1 MATIP
6 NTDTVAAQ
14 ERIRRLRNG
23 WQRLTNNPLTV
34 LGGLMLLLVI
44 ISALFAPIL
53 APYPSAATGEFNF
66 GEKNQPPSLE
76 HPMGTDSLG
85 RDILSR
91 VMFGARISLKIAAIV
106 LMLAVGIGVPLGL
119 IAGYLGGTVN
129 AVIMRAADIF
139 LAIPPILLALAVS
152 TALEPTIENTMIA
165 ISVAWWP
172 WYTRLI
178 QGEAISVKEEEFVE
192 ASESLGA
199 GWFRV
204 IRKEIFPNVI
214 APLTVK
220 MTIDAGTVILIGAS
234 LAFLGLGVTPPTP
247 SWGVM
252 IAQGRDFV
260 TNFWWMSTFPG
271 LTISFTVIAFNLIGD
286 GLRDYFDVDVH
297 DL

>member
-1 MATIP
+1 MS
-6 NTDTVAAQ
+6 NT
-14 ERIRRLRNG
+14 
-23 WQRLTNNPLTV
+23 LTV
-34 LGGLMLLLVI
+34 VGFAMLSLVVF
-44 ISALFAPIL
+44 SAIFAPYI
-53 APYPSAATGEFNF
+53 APHPSANTEEVNF
-66 GEKNQPPSLE
+66 GNTNQPPSADHL
-76 HPMGTDSLG
+76 MGTDDIG
-85 RDILSR
+85 RDIFSR
-91 VMFGARISLKIAAIV
+91 VLYGARISLKLAATV
-106 LMLAVGIGVPLGL
+106 LTLAVGVGVPLGL
-119 IAGYLGGTVN
+119 IAGYLGGYVN
-129 AVIMRAADIF
+129 AVIMRTADIF

-152 TALEPTIENTMIA
+152 AALEPTLTNTMIA

-178 QGEAISVKEEEFVE
+178 QGEAISVKQEEFVE

-247 SWGVM
+247 SWGMM
-252 IAQGRDFV
+252 IAQGRDYL

-271 LTISFTVIAFNLIGD
+271 LAISFTVIAFNLIGD
-286 GLRDYFDVDVH
+286 GLRDFFDVDVN

>member
-1 MATIP
+1 
-6 NTDTVAAQ
+6 
-14 ERIRRLRNG
+14 
-23 WQRLTNNPLTV
+23 
-34 LGGLMLLLVI
+34 MLSLVVF
-44 ISALFAPIL
+44 SAIFAPYI
-53 APYPSAATGEFNF
+53 APYPSANTEEVNF
-66 GEKNQPPSLE
+66 GNTNQPPSADHL
-76 HPMGTDSLG
+76 MGTDDIG
-85 RDILSR
+85 RDIFSR
-91 VMFGARISLKIAAIV
+91 VLYGARISLKLAATV
-106 LMLAVGIGVPLGL
+106 LTLAVGVGVPLGL
-119 IAGYLGGTVN
+119 IAGYLGGYVN
-129 AVIMRAADIF
+129 AVIMRTADIF

-152 TALEPTIENTMIA
+152 AALEPTLTNTMIA

-178 QGEAISVKEEEFVE
+178 QGEAISVKQEEFVE

-199 GWFRV
+199 GWFRI

-247 SWGVM
+247 SWGMM
-252 IAQGRDFV
+252 IAQGRDYL

-271 LTISFTVIAFNLIGD
+271 LAISFTVIAFNLIGD
-286 GLRDYFDVDVH
+286 GLRDFFDVDVN